1 MAVALSSLK
10 RQGKPDYSILS
21 SWIYGKDLHSAEGDV
36 DCGASQLDGDNGV
49 EGADSG
55 LEWLEEAVLVRE
67 HAILPGL
74 DTKTDACVDILCG
87 RLEPGVTLRLQ

>member
-10 RQGKPDYSILS
+10 RQGESDYSTS
-21 SWIYGKDLHSAEGDV
+21 SPGIHGRDLHSAEGDV
-36 DCGASQLDGDNGV
+36 DCGASHLDGDNRV

-67 HAILPGL
+67 HAILPSL
-74 DTKTDACVDILCG
+74 DTKTDACMNVLSG
-87 RLEPGVTLRLQ
+87 WLEPGVTLRLQ

>member
-10 RQGKPDYSILS
+10 KQDESDYNS
-21 SWIYGKDLHSAEGDV
+21 SSSGIHGRDLHSAEGDV
-36 DCGASQLDGDNGV
+36 DCGASHLDGDNGV

-74 DTKTDACVDILCG
+74 DSETDACVDILCG
-87 RLEPGVTLRLQ
+87 RLEPGVTLGLQ